1 MAIQTHRCQGF
12 ILALDIWLS
21 VGWSWFSCCLH
32 WVLAQDMTVVS
43 VWCLLT
49 YPFSSVV
56 DGFLYAL
63 KYPNHIVCFVILS
76 TLRNHSSVIKTH
88 HSELKLMFSYSVLLR
103 FLVTVFSSAWSEF
116 RSLAAS
122 SNSHYFWSSFNE
134 WRKKSES
141 KLLNSLKFCYYSSSL
156 RVCSH
161 LQLKCFALSSL
172 DFFFWSEAS
181 CKIILCYTVC
191 FVSANLTGV
200 TVRLAE
206 LLQGGAHSLACLA
219 GLLLVV
225 PVSSRQHRQCV
236 WSLDGEIQYV
246 F

>member
-103 FLVTVFSSAWSEF
+103 FLVTVSSSAWSEF

-172 DFFFWSEAS
+172 AFFF
-181 CKIILCYTVC
+181 
-191 FVSANLTGV
+191 
-200 TVRLAE
+200 
-206 LLQGGAHSLACLA
+206 
-219 GLLLVV
+219 LV
-225 PVSSRQHRQCV
+225 
-236 WSLDGEIQYV
+236 WGIM
-246 F
+246 

>member
-1 MAIQTHRCQGF
+1 MKEKIREQA
-12 ILALDIWLS
+12 
-21 VGWSWFSCCLH
+21 
-32 WVLAQDMTVVS
+32 
-43 VWCLLT
+43 
-49 YPFSSVV
+49 
-56 DGFLYAL
+56 
-63 KYPNHIVCFVILS
+63 
-76 TLRNHSSVIKTH
+76 
-88 HSELKLMFSYSVLLR
+88 
-103 FLVTVFSSAWSEF
+103 SEF
-116 RSLAAS
+116 LEV
-122 SNSHYFWSSFNE
+122 W
-134 WRKKSES
+134 
-141 KLLNSLKFCYYSSSL
+141 YYSSSL